1 MFFFF
6 LETLLFF
13 ANKEG
18 VLGFL
23 PERVQLLPPVCS
35 GRSFLSSEQLRYFA
49 RSFIF
54 LGWPVSS
61 ANLLVAAFHRAAE
74 RENAKTVVM

>member
-1 MFFFF
+1 VIREMFFFF

-13 ANKEG
+13 ANKEGVLG

-49 RSFIF
+49 RSFFF

-61 ANLLVAAFHRAAE
+61 ANL
-74 RENAKTVVM
+74 